1 MKKSYFFGLALA
13 LFSTVATFAYAD
25 DVISLDSSYQVAHH
39 LDAILPDTSVKVE
52 VEKQTYRMCK
62 VTYLT
67 LLSESSTKLSA
78 YNSSL
83 CQAKD
88 EVGWHKISSLETVA

>member
-13 LFSTVATFAYAD
+13 LFSMVATFAYAD
-25 DVISLDSSYQVAHH
+25 NVISLDSSYQAAHH
-39 LDAILPDTSVKVE
+39 LDAILPDISVKVE
-52 VEKQTYRMCK
+52 VEKQTYRMCG

-67 LLSESSTKLSA
+67 LLSESSAKLSA
-78 YNSSL
+78 HNSSL

-88 EVGWHKISSLETVA
+88 EVGWKSTNSLESVA